1 MKAALTTILLT
12 LLVSMN
18 CFAYPDIPEPLHDEI
33 GWKAGTK
40 IGDMWVL
47 ESRGYQSWGNKIQVV
62 LDSDCSPTHEV
73 LHLVSHKLTEME
85 KIPDI
90 FEMTTLMEVET
101 DDWGG
106 QEINPFMYRP
116 RNYKEITGVR
126 SPFEVVM
133 ISGKFMDYREDRN
146 PMHGNILRVSFK
158 KESIHYN
165 LFDVN
170 NELFSMDGLMA
181 AYLETI
187 DRCNKDKLLLQQ

>member
-1 MKAALTTILLT
+1 MKALTITLLT
-12 LLVSMN
+12 LLISMD
-18 CFAYPDIPEPLHDEI
+18 FFSYPEIPEPLHDEI
-33 GWKAGTK
+33 GWKVGEK
-40 IGDMWVL
+40 VGDMWVL
-47 ESRGYQSWGNKIQVV
+47 ESRGYQSWGHKIQLV
-62 LDSDCSPTHEV
+62 LEDCFPTHEV
-73 LHLVSHKLTEME
+73 LHLVTHKLKEME

-106 QEINPFMYRP
+106 QKISPFMYRP

-126 SPFEVVM
+126 MPFEVVM
-133 ISGKFMDYREDRN
+133 ISGKFINYREDSN

-170 NELFSMDGLMA
+170 NEYFSMDGFMTS
-181 AYLETI
+181 YIETV
-187 DRCNKDKLLLQQ
+187 DRCEKDKLMLQQ